1 MSILAFL
8 AITFGAGAAGL
19 LTRRRPT
26 VSISIGL
33 LGLVAALVSA
43 LLVSP
48 GDRLV
53 VGESA
58 LVATDFM
65 HLFIVFGSV
74 GALALC
80 VMALAADAWQ
90 RNLSSAMLLG
100 LGALALGLAL
110 ADPVAGLA
118 ATAAAGLPGVL
129 VAITTPVDARGV
141 RSAARELRAVAVTG
155 AFALVAA
162 ALVSGPSGLVN
173 LPTTVVGLAYLA
185 MALAVAVRIGAI
197 PFHTR
202 VARVTGSAPT
212 AALPLLLALAP
223 AGFASAA
230 LVWIDGNIATTAIPL
245 DAERA
250 VIIVVG
256 LLCLLLGVLAATIQD
271 DIEHVVGYSVIQD
284 AGFVLLALAVFDPQV
299 WEPAR
304 TWLLIYVVTKSAFAG
319 WALAMRASF
328 GTSRI
333 GELSGWIRRAPLLA
347 ITLALIVAA
356 TVGVPGLLV
365 FDVRTSLAT
374 LSLGSPLALL
384 AIAGGL
390 GSLLYYGRLARVGIG
405 PVAPL
410 VAAYA
415 GVRPRGP
422 GWVAAQAGTGEVEA
436 GAGAERA
443 VADATPRVAESGAA
457 TATGPGMGAGRG
469 GRRGRRGAE
478 PLPLAFEDAAAEATE
493 ATALAAAPDAMAG
506 AAAAPDAMAGAAAAP
521 DAIAGAAWAQVDAD
535 AATPAFLRAAPPRPL
550 SERPASER
558 PPSAR
563 GPRIDQLRRDPK
575 ELTQAWAR
583 EALERAGLAPASGE
597 GGSAGEPSSPDT
609 ASPAAVTPRVAGTG
623 AVGSATTAR
632 GTGASPA
639 PVGPAPVGP
648 APVDRTPVAAPGA
661 TPGAGGA
668 WPAATRALSPARRW
682 EETWGARSAARPL
695 RPRGAHALRAA
706 GAAAPARAAGRASA
720 RSGPRTASSS
730 WRCSPSACRASGWR
744 RPPARSACPRPPG
757 RRRPRRTAT
766 SSCRT
771 SRAVNRMRPAAA
783 ALRAR
788 APLRRAAGRRS
799 SRTGRPWRPSR
810 WRPSRRRG
818 RRAPR
823 PEPGRPAT
831 RRAPRRRPSPERRG
845 PDPGRLGG
853 GAIRPAGSVG
863 RG

>member
-1 MSILAFL
+1 VSILVFL

-19 LTRRRPT
+19 LTRRRPP

-33 LGLVAALVSA
+33 LGLAAALVSA

-80 VMALAADAWQ
+80 VMALAADSWQ

-250 VIIVVG
+250 VIVVVG

-284 AGFVLLALAVFDPQV
+284 AGFVLLALAVFDAQV

-347 ITLALIVAA
+347 ITLAFIVAA
-356 TVGVPGLLV
+356 TVGIPGLLV

-390 GSLLYYGRLARVGIG
+390 GSLLYYGRLARTGIG

-422 GWVAAQAGTGEVEA
+422 GWVAAHA
-436 GAGAERA
+436 GAGVADTGAADARAA
-443 VADATPRVAESGAA
+443 VAGTTGVSGVTAEATIG
-457 TATGPGMGAGRG
+457 TGMGGDRR

-478 PLPLAFEDAAAEATE
+478 PLPLAFEDLVAAPIGAETADAAADAETSGAAPAAGAVKAPAPTPERAGIEEADVTV
-493 ATALAAAPDAMAG
+493 TAAVAPVADMTAPAVSGPGAPDAG
-506 AAAAPDAMAGAAAAP
+506 
-521 DAIAGAAWAQVDAD
+521 VDAD
-535 AATPAFLRAAPPRPL
+535 ADAPAFLRAAPTRPAA
-550 SERPASER
+550 ERQASER
-558 PPSAR
+558 PPSTH

-583 EALERAGLAPASGE
+583 EALERAGLAPPSAENASSE
-597 GGSAGEPSSPDT
+597 ASRPPDPT
-609 ASPAAVTPRVAGTG
+609 SPAAVTPHAPDAGIE
-623 AVGSATTAR
+623 GSGTVAR
-632 GTGASPA
+632 GAGGSPA
-639 PVGPAPVGP
+639 PVGLAHADPTPAPADATTPGAGP
-648 APVDRTPVAAPGA
+648 AWPGA
-661 TPGAGGA
+661 TPTELG
-668 WPAATRALSPARRW
+668 PEAR
-682 EETWGARSAARPL
+682 GD
-695 RPRGAHALRAA
+695 
-706 GAAAPARAAGRASA
+706 AGR
-720 RSGPRTASSS
+720 PV
-730 WRCSPSACRASGWR
+730 R
-744 RPPARSACPRPPG
+744 RPPAPAA
-757 RRRPRRTAT
+757 RRT
-766 SSCRT
+766 
-771 SRAVNRMRPAAA
+771 
-783 ALRAR
+783 
-788 APLRRAAGRRS
+788 RAAGGGAGAGS
-799 SRTGRPWRPSR
+799 GRATSIGALWAANRLLVVALLALALS
-810 WRPSRRRG
+810 G
-818 RRAPR
+818 LGLAAAVGAFGVADAARAQ
-823 PEPGRPAT
+823 A
-831 RRAPRRRPSPERRG
+831 PSPNGDIFVPEG
-845 PDPGRLGG
+845 QSGEPNAPDGG
-853 GAIRPAGSVG
+853 GAPGASTSPASSGAPLQPGGSPAATDPAAGPEGTPAGTGSAPAG
-863 RG
+863 DQASPAATAAP

>member
-8 AITFGAGAAGL
+8 AITFGTGAAGL

-48 GDRLV
+48 GDSLV

-173 LPTTVVGLAYLA
+173 LPPTVVGLAYLA

-374 LSLGSPLALL
+374 LSLGSPFALL

-422 GWVAAQAGTGEVEA
+422 GWVTAHAGTGEVEA

-443 VADATPRVAESGAA
+443 VADLTPRVAESPAAA
-457 TATGPGMGAGRG
+457 TTGPGMGAGRG

-493 ATALAAAPDAMAG
+493 AMAGPAAAPDAMAG
-506 AAAAPDAMAGAAAAP
+506 PTAAEATEAMAGPAAAPDAMAGPTAAP
-521 DAIAGAAWAQVDAD
+521 DAMAADAWDKVDAD

-550 SERPASER
+550 AERPASDR

-563 GPRIDQLRRDPK
+563 GPHIDQLRRDPK

-583 EALERAGLAPASGE
+583 EALERAGLAPASG
-597 GGSAGEPSSPDT
+597 GAASAEESSPPDT
-609 ASPAAVTPRVAGTG
+609 ASPATVTPRRAGAG
-623 AVGSATTAR
+623 AGGSATTA
-632 GTGASPA
+632 PA
-639 PVGPAPVGP
+639 PVGPTPVGPAPVGP
-648 APVDRTPVAAPGA
+648 APADPTPVAAPRA
-661 TPGAGGA
+661 TPGAGAARPDATRTEPGQAVGGDMGSPMHRATTTATRRTRAASRGGA
-668 WPAATRALSPARRW
+668 GAGPGRGPTIGALWTANRLLVVALLALGLSGLGLAAAAGAFGVSEAARAQAPSPNGDVFVPDEQGGEPGAPDGGSAPGESTAPAGGGEPLQPEGSPAATEP
-682 EETWGARSAARPL
+682 
-695 RPRGAHALRAA
+695 AA
-706 GAAAPARAAGRASA
+706 GSGGTPAGT
-720 RSGPRTASSS
+720 G
-730 WRCSPSACRASGWR
+730 
-744 RPPARSACPRPPG
+744 
-757 RRRPRRTAT
+757 AT
-766 SSCRT
+766 GDQS
-771 SRAVNRMRPAAA
+771 
-783 ALRAR
+783 
-788 APLRRAAGRRS
+788 
-799 SRTGRPWRPSR
+799 
-810 WRPSRRRG
+810 
-818 RRAPR
+818 
-823 PEPGRPAT
+823 
-831 RRAPRRRPSPERRG
+831 SPEATAV
-845 PDPGRLGG
+845 P
-853 GAIRPAGSVG
+853 
-863 RG
+863 

>member
-19 LTRRRPT
+19 LTRRRPAI
-26 VSISIGL
+26 SISIGL
-33 LGLVAALVSA
+33 LGLATALVSA

-65 HLFIVFGSV
+65 HLFIVFGSIA
-74 GALALC
+74 ALALC

-129 VAITTPVDARGV
+129 VAITTPVDTRGV

-155 AFALVAA
+155 ALALVAA

-173 LPTTVVGLAYLA
+173 LPTTIVGLAYLA

-230 LVWIDGNIATTAIPL
+230 LVWIDGNIAPTAIPL

-250 VIIVVG
+250 VVIVVG

-284 AGFVLLALAVFDPQV
+284 AGFVLLALAVFDPQI

-328 GTSRI
+328 ETSRI

-347 ITLALIVAA
+347 VSLAVIVAA
-356 TVGVPGLLV
+356 TVGIPGLLV
-365 FDVRTSLAT
+365 FDVRSQIAT

-410 VAAYA
+410 VAAYP

-422 GWVAAQAGTGEVEA
+422 AWVAAHAGPGGSAA
-436 GAGAERA
+436 GAIASGGVAVGRAADGAIA
-443 VADATPRVAESGAA
+443 SGAA
-457 TATGPGMGAGRG
+457 GSGAAVAGETGLAGGGSVPGRS
-469 GRRGRRGAE
+469 GRRSRRGAE
-478 PLPLAFEDAAAEATE
+478 PLPLDLDVADPGTAGATARSPLPDAALEVTAAEGAADVTRGRVTAAGGAAEA
-493 ATALAAAPDAMAG
+493 
-506 AAAAPDAMAGAAAAP
+506 
-521 DAIAGAAWAQVDAD
+521 
-535 AATPAFLRAAPPRPL
+535 RH
-550 SERPASER
+550 
-558 PPSAR
+558 R
-563 GPRIDQLRRDPK
+563 GPGRR
-575 ELTQAWAR
+575 
-583 EALERAGLAPASGE
+583 ASG
-597 GGSAGEPSSPDT
+597 
-609 ASPAAVTPRVAGTG
+609 R
-623 AVGSATTAR
+623 R
-632 GTGASPA
+632 GTG
-639 PVGPAPVGP
+639 
-648 APVDRTPVAAPGA
+648 
-661 TPGAGGA
+661 
-668 WPAATRALSPARRW
+668 
-682 EETWGARSAARPL
+682 
-695 RPRGAHALRAA
+695 
-706 GAAAPARAAGRASA
+706 
-720 RSGPRTASSS
+720 
-730 WRCSPSACRASGWR
+730 
-744 RPPARSACPRPPG
+744 
-757 RRRPRRTAT
+757 RRRLGG
-766 SSCRT
+766 S
-771 SRAVNRMRPAAA
+771 
-783 ALRAR
+783 
-788 APLRRAAGRRS
+788 
-799 SRTGRPWRPSR
+799 
-810 WRPSRRRG
+810 G
-818 RRAPR
+818 RRAR
-823 PEPGRPAT
+823 PGIPAADAGPPDAVTSAHRGHHGREPGVGAPAVGPGPADRPAPT
-831 RRAPRRRPSPERRG
+831 
-845 PDPGRLGG
+845 
-853 GAIRPAGSVG
+853 
-863 RG
+863 

>member
-1 MSILAFL
+1 MTVLAFL

-19 LTRRRPT
+19 LTRRRPP
-26 VSISIGL
+26 VSIAIGL
-33 LGLVAALVSA
+33 VGLAAALVSA

-65 HLFIVFGSV
+65 HLFIVFGTV
-74 GALALC
+74 AALALC

-118 ATAAAGLPGVL
+118 ATVAAGLPGVL

-230 LVWIDGNIATTAIPL
+230 LVWIDGNIATTALPL

-284 AGFVLLALAVFDPQV
+284 AGFVLLALAVFDSQV

-347 ITLALIVAA
+347 VTLGVIVAA
-356 TVGVPGLLV
+356 TVGIPSLLV
-365 FDVRTSLAT
+365 FDVRSQIAT
-374 LSLGSPLALL
+374 LALGSPLALL
-384 AIAGGL
+384 AIVGGL
-390 GSLLYYGRLARVGIG
+390 ASLLYYGRLARVGIG

-410 VAAYA
+410 VAAYP
-415 GVRPRGP
+415 GVRPRGR
-422 GWVAAQAGTGEVEA
+422 GWAQAGASGRA
-436 GAGAERA
+436 GAAGDEGRAGAAPDVPGSTVA
-443 VADATPRVAESGAA
+443 VAA
-457 TATGPGMGAGRG
+457 TAEARAAEGQGREAPLARERPVRRAG
-469 GRRGRRGAE
+469 RGAE
-478 PLPLAFEDAAAEATE
+478 PLSLDLDGIAPAGDADEGSPAQGAAGPAVDAPPTSAAAFDAAERPVVEDDTPGPIGAADPTPAAGASPSAGVDAGPEDADGLVAAT
-493 ATALAAAPDAMAG
+493 DARPG
-506 AAAAPDAMAGAAAAP
+506 
-521 DAIAGAAWAQVDAD
+521 DAD
-535 AATPAFLRAAPPRPL
+535 AGTDDVTPAFLLPPSGRGPTPGPRSGRAPRESL
-550 SERPASER
+550 DAER
-558 PPSAR
+558 PPSVR

-583 EALERAGLAPASGE
+583 EALERAGLAP
-597 GGSAGEPSSPDT
+597 PSSGGT
-609 ASPAAVTPRVAGTG
+609 AADAAEAPIVEPVGTG
-623 AVGSATTAR
+623 AASARAD
-632 GTGASPA
+632 A
-639 PVGPAPVGP
+639 P
-648 APVDRTPVAAPGA
+648 RTEG
-661 TPGAGGA
+661 
-668 WPAATRALSPARRW
+668 TRADAPSP
-682 EETWGARSAARPL
+682 
-695 RPRGAHALRAA
+695 RAA
-706 GAAAPARAAGRASA
+706 GAGRLSGPTTGAPGEAAAAGGVAVGADDRPVSAAGGGASRTARSTPRSRRSPRAAGSDPDRSSA
-720 RSGPRTASSS
+720 A
-730 WRCSPSACRASGWR
+730 
-744 RPPARSACPRPPG
+744 
-757 RRRPRRTAT
+757 
-766 SSCRT
+766 
-771 SRAVNRMRPAAA
+771 AVLWEANRLLVLSVLALGLSLLGLAAA
-783 ALRAR
+783 AGAFGVSEAAR
-788 APLRRAAGRRS
+788 AQA
-799 SRTGRPWRPSR
+799 
-810 WRPSRRRG
+810 
-818 RRAPR
+818 
-823 PEPGRPAT
+823 
-831 RRAPRRRPSPERRG
+831 PSPGGEIVLPGDLGGEPTG
-845 PDPGRLGG
+845 PDVTDPG
-853 GAIRPAGSVG
+853 AGSSPSDVASFPPEATPVP
-863 RG
+863 